1 MRLFILLYFLVFSNL
16 CNSEDNINPCEGAK
30 KAWQYAACDKY
41 LYEQQDLRLNEV
53 YSKLIEVSRYYFNVG
68 SADVAGVQ
76 SGGAVVNSL
85 RDAQR
90 KWIIYRDANCRYA
103 YDTHYPG
110 TQASNVLINC
120 KKRMTEERADEL
132 EREYKF
138 WSSK

>member
-1 MRLFILLYFLVFSNL
+1 MRLFLLLSLLFFSNL
-16 CNSEDNINPCEGAK
+16 CNSADDINPCQNAK
-30 KAWQYAACDKY
+30 KAWQYALCDKY

-53 YSKLIEVSRYYFNVG
+53 YNKLIKLSRSYFNAG
-68 SADVAGVQ
+68 SADIAGVQ
-76 SGGAVVNSL
+76 SGGSVVYSL

-110 TQASNVLINC
+110 TQASNELIIC

-138 WSSK
+138 WSS